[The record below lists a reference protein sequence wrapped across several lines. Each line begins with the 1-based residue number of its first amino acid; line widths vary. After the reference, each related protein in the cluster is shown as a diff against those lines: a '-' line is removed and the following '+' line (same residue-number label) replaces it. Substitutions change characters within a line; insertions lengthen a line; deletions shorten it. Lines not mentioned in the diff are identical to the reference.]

1 MKYIPSLDKKFSPL
15 ILKIR
20 EFNELVKKS
29 NETNNLTICLE
40 RNQGYNY
47 FYNIDIF
54 KDGTG
59 HDEENYDL
67 VERIVKS
74 LLWIVGGYK
83 IYVCGSNYIYK
94 NLKEVLL

>member
-47 FYNIDIF
+47 FYNILFNIF
-54 KDGTG
+54 
-59 HDEENYDL
+59 
-67 VERIVKS
+67 
-74 LLWIVGGYK
+74 
-83 IYVCGSNYIYK
+83 
-94 NLKEVLL
+94 